1 MSSKNILIVEDESI
15 VAMEIDSYLTQCD
28 YNIVGI
34 CTNGDD
40 AYNMAI
46 NSDVDLILMDI
57 FLINSN
63 GIDTAIKIKEKKSNM
78 PIIFLTAYMDE
89 ETIDK
94 AVATNPVAY
103 LIKPF
108 NRKELLA
115 SIKIALRDKNS
126 LSSTMVGDIYL
137 DDEFSFDSDAS
148 QLICCGEE
156 IHLTKKERH
165 LLIFFIENR
174 NRLLSN
180 DMIEYEIWPD
190 KPSNDGRRRS
200 LLSRLRSKLKHKF
213 IKTVSSEGY
222 ILQSEPHS
230 PKS

>member
-1 MSSKNILIVEDESI
+1 MSNKNILIVEDESI
-15 VAMEIDSYLTQCD
+15 VAMELDSYLSSHN

-34 CTNGDD
+34 CSNGDD
-40 AYNMAI
+40 AYEMAI
-46 NSDVDLILMDI
+46 NLNVDLILMDI

-63 GIDTAIKIKEKKSNM
+63 GIETAIKIKEKKSDM

-115 SIKIALRDKNS
+115 SIKIGLQNKNRLYS
-126 LSSTMVGDIYL
+126 NRVGDIYL
-137 DDEFSFDSDAS
+137 DNEFSFDNHAS
-148 QLICCGEE
+148 QLICCGEVV
-156 IHLTKKERH
+156 HLTKQERH
-165 LLIFFIENR
+165 LLIFFIENN
-174 NRLLSN
+174 NRLISN
-180 DMIEYEIWPD
+180 NMIEYEIWPD
-190 KPSNDGRRRS
+190 KPSNDSRRRS

-213 IKTVSSEGY
+213 IETISSEGY
-222 ILQSEPHS
+222 IL
-230 PKS
+230 KI

>member
-46 NSDVDLILMDI
+46 DSDVDLILMDI

-63 GIDTAIKIKEKKSNM
+63 GIETAIKIKEKKSDM
-78 PIIFLTAYMDE
+78 PIVFLTAYMDE

-108 NRKELLA
+108 NRQALLA
-115 SIKIALRDKNS
+115 SIKIALRDKNM
-126 LSSTMVGDIYL
+126 LGSTVVGDIYL
-137 DDEFSFDSDAS
+137 DDEFSFDSYAS
-148 QLICCGEE
+148 QLIYCGEE

-174 NRLLSN
+174 NRLISN

-190 KPSNDGRRRS
+190 KPSNDSRRRS

-213 IKTVSSEGY
+213 IETISSEGY
-222 ILQSEPHS
+222 VLKI
-230 PKS
+230 